1 MTGSTGRTSY
11 ADLMGDAAHHVAVG
25 ATALSRE
32 RLPDAATARA
42 AVESYWQLLRALHQH
57 AWQLAGGSRRLDG
70 VTASARP
77 EPPDAAV
84 VRFIDSLAATMRHP
98 PSWEATPD
106 GPVVRAWAS
115 AASSVRTA
123 SDLLSTHRDLRGAW
137 LTPEAMLLDDPRV
150 RADGLA
156 GLGDLALTVLSAERD
171 LGLRC
176 GQASVPWREV
186 GRRLPDLEPAR
197 LAAEDLARDARSG
210 AVGRSA
216 LVELEVARPGIRTDD
231 PFVEL
236 GDRIQR
242 LRQTAWQ
249 LTHEPHVGMQCLTDY
264 AAAAVILHTHVG
276 AYLTQGVSG
285 DMGGLPAGS
294 MARRAYQGRV
304 AWSLTH
310 LEARQFRTATPGLA
324 VVRAD
329 LLAVRTLCSRLLPV
343 DVAISG
349 EAATADPRQVRA
361 MVNGCIQAFTDIAGW
376 NAAVLENLSRTGQLY
391 VSGHWLT
398 GDQVTDDPSLV
409 EAKIHR
415 SFVLAPAQQV
425 QPLAQAYAAAR
436 VGAPEHGWNQPA
448 PVGLSGNRVPSM
460 SA

>member
-11 ADLMGDAAHHVAVG
+11 ADLMGDAAHHVAVA

-42 AVESYWQLLRALHQH
+42 TVDSYWQLLASLHQH

-84 VRFIDSLAATMRHP
+84 VRFIDSLAATTRHP

-106 GPVVRAWAS
+106 GPVVGAWTS

-123 SDLLSTHRDLRGAW
+123 SDLLSTHRDPRGAW
-137 LTPEAMLLDDPRV
+137 LTPEAISLDDPRV
-150 RADGLA
+150 RAHGLA
-156 GLGDLALTVLSAERD
+156 GLGDLAWTVLAAERD

-197 LAAEDLARDARSG
+197 LAARDLARDPRSD
-210 AVGRSA
+210 ASGRSV
-216 LVELEVARPGIRTDD
+216 LVELEVARPGIRTHD

-236 GDRIQR
+236 GDRIRR
-242 LRQTAWQ
+242 LRQTAWE
-249 LTHEPHVGMQCLTDY
+249 LTHEPHVGMQCLADY
-264 AAAAVILHTHVG
+264 AAAAVILHTHAG

-285 DMGGLPAGS
+285 DVVDLPAHS
-294 MARRAYQGRV
+294 MAHRAHLGRA
-304 AWSLTH
+304 AWSLAH
-310 LEARQFRTATPGLA
+310 LEARQLRTATPGLA
-324 VVRAD
+324 VVRGD
-329 LLAVRTLCSRLLPV
+329 LLAVRKLCRRLLPLDTTASA
-343 DVAISG
+343 DVATG
-349 EAATADPRQVRA
+349 DLRQMRA
-361 MVNGCIQAFTDIAGW
+361 MVNVCVRAFADIAGW
-376 NAAVLENLSRTGQLY
+376 NDAVLENLSRTRQLY
-391 VSGHWLT
+391 VSGHQLT

-409 EAKIHR
+409 EAKIYG
-415 SFVLAPAQQV
+415 SFVPAPAQQV
-425 QPLAQAYAAAR
+425 QPLAQAYAAVSA
-436 VGAPEHGWNQPA
+436 GAPEHGRNQPA
-448 PVGLSGNRVPSM
+448 PVGLSGNRVS
-460 SA
+460 SVSV